1 MVNFFFLE
9 RKLKNEQSE
18 ILATAT
24 IEKRENGLGTSPRV
38 VKLIPRRAG
47 SISSLYGAL
56 TNLEAKKLCNLK
68 KKVPHKTRPKY
79 AAFQIFDGSLTV
91 LSLCMVHTYVSAF
104 IAFVVTLTIQYYY
117 CIVAIYDCVVDTSLA
132 YRQD

>member
-9 RKLKNEQSE
+9 RKWKNEQSE

-56 TNLEAKKLCNLK
+56 TNLKAKKSYVCNLK
-68 KKVPHKTRPKY
+68 KKVPHKKRPK
-79 AAFQIFDGSLTV
+79 
-91 LSLCMVHTYVSAF
+91 
-104 IAFVVTLTIQYYY
+104 TLNFCTR
-117 CIVAIYDCVVDTSLA
+117 V
-132 YRQD
+132 